1 MNQEDL
7 VNRGLADGD
16 QIEICGLHGDEESHS
31 IAGLTAVA
39 YDIPRGSIAGYL
51 SGIEPGD
58 VYLISIRNRAHPHIK
73 GYLLR

>member
-39 YDIPRGSIAGYL
+39 YDIPRGSIAGYYPEL
-51 SGIEPGD
+51 NLVMSISFRSAIGHT
-58 VYLISIRNRAHPHIK
+58 LI
-73 GYLLR
+73 